1 MERGADNA
9 HLGSELDPVLLER
22 ASELNRCS
30 TRGEAEEA
38 GAAVASAVAARP
50 LAAPAPSSDVDVAR
64 RVVARWRALVAERKG
79 VLLLRLLALP
89 DLFGQEVLKRLLS
102 VDRTMVAQVGRPWL
116 AAVLAS
122 GFPRSP
128 KRVRERLQLRD
139 FCTSAERLAWARAN
153 GCPWSLSNRNWWTNP
168 CALAAGGGHLEALQ
182 WARQHGCPWD
192 EMTCR
197 WPLRADI

>member
-1 MERGADNA
+1 M
-9 HLGSELDPVLLER
+9 LLER

-89 DLFGQEVLKRLLS
+89 DLIEQEVLKRLDP
-102 VDRTMVAQVGRPWL
+102 VDRWHHARAGG
-116 AAVLAS
+116 AAVA
-122 GFPRSP
+122 GG
-128 KRVRERLQLRD
+128 
-139 FCTSAERLAWARAN
+139 SAGLGARAIAEA
-153 GCPWSLSNRNWWTNP
+153 
-168 CALAAGGGHLEALQ
+168 CASAAP
-182 WARQHGCPWD
+182 ARGVLHV
-192 EMTCR
+192 R
-197 WPLRADI
+197 